1 MENTTT
7 SQSLTFFGAGVR
19 ILYAVAD
26 AIRELGSV
34 PSGVLYAQLMGKI
47 DLQTYERIIDLLK
60 GAGLVKES
68 SHELIWIGPGCAPTP
83 LNDIKAVR

>member
-7 SQSLTFFGAGVR
+7 SQLAAGVR

-34 PSGVLYAQLMGKI
+34 PSGVLYAQLMGKM
-47 DLQTYERIIDLLK
+47 DLQTYELIIDRLK

-68 SHELIWIGPGCAPTP
+68 SHELIWNGPGRAPAP
-83 LNDIKAVR
+83 MNDIKAVR